1 MASSQTLKMEL
12 ESAKQI
18 RCELLTKMDGDNY
31 DPTQLEQLQM
41 QQQRIATLVGQIAT
55 VEAAEAAATKAAPTA
70 QSGGTAEVATVSLLS
85 GGKSEK
91 TFQVPAGCTLGD
103 LLNEVGW
110 DVANYT
116 IKKRLGFGQSAVLTD
131 GMDYVLTA
139 GLHEISLL
147 PAVEGGG

>member
-1 MASSQTLKMEL
+1 MANSQTLKAEL
-12 ESAKQI
+12 EAAKQI
-18 RCELLTKMDGDNY
+18 RCELLTKMGGDTY
-31 DPTQLEQLQM
+31 DPSQLEQLQM

-55 VEAAEAAATKAAPTA
+55 AETAEATATKADPLA
-70 QSGGTAEVATVSLLS
+70 QSGGEVATVSLLS

-103 LLNEVGW
+103 LLSEVGW
-110 DVANYT
+110 DIANYT

-131 GMDYVLTA
+131 GANYVLTA

-147 PAVEGGG
+147 PAVEGGR